1 MLKMVFGLSFVL
13 LLFSGCA
20 PIEKENSPNL
30 IVILADDLGNADIGF
45 NGCLDIPTPNIDKLA
60 ENGVRFTNAYV
71 SYCVC
76 GPSRAGLLT
85 GRYQDRYGFSR
96 NPLFAPNDPEMGLPL
111 SEETLA
117 DALKK
122 AGYKSLAI
130 GKWHM
135 GAHETLHP
143 LKRGFNDFYG
153 FLSGGHRYFP
163 EELTLND
170 PFEAKTQFDGYK
182 TKLLRNYER
191 YRKE

>member
-1 MLKMVFGLSFVL
+1 M
-13 LLFSGCA
+13 
-20 PIEKENSPNL
+20 
-30 IVILADDLGNADIGF
+30 
-45 NGCLDIPTPNIDKLA
+45 
-60 ENGVRFTNAYV
+60 
-71 SYCVC
+71 
-76 GPSRAGLLT
+76 T
-85 GRYQDRYGFSR
+85 GRYQDRFGFSR

-122 AGYKSLAI
+122 VGYKSLAI

-143 LKRGFNDFYG
+143 LKRGFDDFYG

-170 PFEAKTQFDGYK
+170 PFEAKSQYDGYK
-182 TKLLRNYER
+182 TRLLRDFER
-191 YRKE
+191 VDETEYLTDAFSREAVSYIEKNKDNPFFIYLAYNAPHAPLQATEKYLELFLSYP